1 MPAPSAFLITQ
12 AAVVA
17 TSVVLLQIDW
27 GAAQKEVRKPQPVI
41 RSAGPATPV
50 VMSPKPATA
59 LATVAMIEK
68 TKPAAVTAPLPEL
81 QEEEP
86 PPAIP
91 IEDPFPKPDHT
102 MAGAYDIAAD
112 NASNF
117 DLKNDRVVFTGNVF
131 LKSKRFIVKADRLT
145 VSIDPKKNA
154 MRRMQ
159 ANGNVRVEVI
169 SEDPKGGYTGQ
180 SWEASFDP
188 GSDIITLTGWPRIQ
202 GDGREHRAL
211 EPTTKM
217 LLTTVKPKLTT
228 QGRASTFIAGQ
239 KKPLASANP

>member
-27 GAAQKEVRKPQPVI
+27 GSTEKEVRKPQPVI
-41 RSAGPATPV
+41 RSTGPVAPAAVSAT
-50 VMSPKPATA
+50 
-59 LATVAMIEK
+59 ATVAVATETK
-68 TKPAAVTAPLPEL
+68 TAPPAASASLPEL
-81 QEEEP
+81 REEEP
-86 PPAIP
+86 LPAIP
-91 IEDPFPKPDHT
+91 LEDPFPKPDHT
-102 MAGAYDIAAD
+102 LAGAYDIAAD

-145 VSIDPKKNA
+145 VTVDPKKNA
-154 MRRMQ
+154 MRRLQ

-169 SEDPKGGYTGQ
+169 SDDKEGGYTGQ
-180 SWEASFDP
+180 SWEAIFDP
-188 GSDIITLTGWPRIQ
+188 TTDVITLTGWPRIQ

-239 KKPLASANP
+239 KKPLTAANP